1 MRLLAALAAALPLV
15 ACSADPVPKATP
27 SPSPSVTSVSP
38 TPTVAP
44 TTPSPTPS
52 PTRSAR
58 PITIVFGGDVD
69 LDRTTREAIA
79 KGGVDAPWVGIAPTL
94 RAADLAFL
102 NLECAVSDRGTPEN
116 KTYTF
121 RGDPSAVRGARN
133 AGVDVFSLANN
144 HVLDYGVDAFYDT
157 IRHVQAAG
165 IKTTGAGRNLAEAQ
179 APAVFEVGGRRV
191 AFLGISAII
200 PAGKWKA
207 TATRPGFAYDDDEQI
222 AAQVRAAKRVADI
235 VIPYFHWGIE
245 YTYSPSAAQKRA
257 ARAAIRAG
265 ATMVIGGH
273 THVLQPVETYEGRL
287 VAWSMSNLVFQSRPE
302 SVHTQLLKVTINPD
316 DSVVWETEP
325 YLITRGV
332 PRPEKGRPVKTG
344 RVPAP

>member
-1 MRLLAALAAALPLV
+1 MRLRLAAFALLLT
-15 ACSADPVPKATP
+15 ACGGTDPVPRATP
-27 SPSPSVTSVSP
+27 SPSPTTASP
-38 TPTVAP
+38 SPSSL
-44 TTPSPTPS
+44 SPTPS
-52 PTRSAR
+52 PVPTVTAARTR

-69 LDRTTREAIA
+69 FDRAVRRAIEA
-79 KGGVDAPWVGIAPTL
+79 GGVDAPWEGIAPTL

-102 NLECAVSDRGTPEN
+102 NLECAVSTRGEPEP

-121 RGDPSAVRGARN
+121 RGDPSALAGAKR

-157 IRHVQAAG
+157 IRHVNDAG
-165 IKTTGAGRNLAEAQ
+165 IKTTGAGRNLREAQ
-179 APAVFEVGGRRV
+179 APAVFSVGGRTV

-200 PAGKWKA
+200 PAGRWKA
-207 TATRPGFAYDDDEQI
+207 SATRPGIAYDTDEQI
-222 AAQVRAAKRVADI
+222 TEQVRAARRVADI

-245 YTYSPSAAQKRA
+245 YSYSPSAAQKRA

-302 SVHTQLLKVTINPD
+302 SVRTQLLKVTINPD

-325 YLITRGV
+325 HYISGGV
-332 PRPEKGRPVKTG
+332 PRPDSSRTPKTG